1 MQGMARVGRFLLRT
15 PLITAVIT
23 ATLVLGGGIYVF
35 ASSGTPGS
43 AAGEIFLEPAD
54 ALGAEPFLNQLRTPV
69 PTIVLARQ
77 LLPDER
83 KNGTASLSGGTI
95 GLYGGTL
102 NNNLCDRDELTE
114 FLVNNPTHGRAWASV
129 QGITIEQIP
138 TYIANL
144 TPMQLRLDTRVTNH
158 GYQDGNPTPHQAV
171 LQAGTA
177 VLVDRTGVPKARCAC
192 GNPLLAPQPVTN
204 TYNGTPWAGFDNQQ
218 LLRITPHDTD
228 LTTFTLHD
236 ATTNTLFNRPTGTNG
251 DQDKPL
257 TQPAPKPATATTS
270 STTAKPAPPITTTT
284 NGITSPTPTSST
296 STSATSTSST
306 SSTSR
311 PLATTPTLPPSTE
324 QGLGVPGPTVIPP
337 TTDPP
342 TTEPPATTPP
352 TVPPT
357 SSTSTSTTTTTTTA
371 PKVTVPDFRRSSFEE
386 AQATA
391 KGSGLVVAAGRTSQS
406 SSLGCGESLVTAQG
420 TKPGTL
426 VARGSTVTV
435 DYVIGLCLR

>member
-23 ATLVLGGGIYVF
+23 AALVLGGRIYVF
-35 ASSGTPGS
+35 ASGNGS
-43 AAGEIFLEPAD
+43 ETTTGEIFLEPAD
-54 ALGAEPFLNQLRTPV
+54 ALGAEPFVNQLRTPV

-83 KNGTASLSGGTI
+83 KDGTASLSGGTV

-102 NNNLCDRDELTE
+102 NNNHCDRDELTE

-138 TYIANL
+138 TYITNL

-158 GYQDGNPTPHQAV
+158 SYQDGNPTPHQAI

-192 GNPLLAPQPVTN
+192 GNPLLAPQPATN
-204 TYNGTPWAGFDNQQ
+204 TYNGTPWTGFDNQQ

-251 DQDKPL
+251 NQDKPL
-257 TQPAPKPATATTS
+257 TQPAPKPATTTTS
-270 STTAKPAPPITTTT
+270 STTAKPSPPITPTT
-284 NGITSPTPTSST
+284 NGITPPTPSTSTSST
-296 STSATSTSST
+296 STSSTSTS
-306 SSTSR
+306 R
-311 PLATTPTLPPSTE
+311 
-324 QGLGVPGPTVIPP
+324 PP

-357 SSTSTSTTTTTTTA
+357 SSTSTSTSSTIQRQRQQR
-371 PKVTVPDFRRSSFEE
+371 PRQPRPPRR
-386 AQATA
+386 
-391 KGSGLVVAAGRTSQS
+391 R
-406 SSLGCGESLVTAQG
+406 
-420 TKPGTL
+420 
-426 VARGSTVTV
+426 
-435 DYVIGLCLR
+435 

>member
-1 MQGMARVGRFLLRT
+1 MQGMARIGRFLLRT
-15 PLITAVIT
+15 PLVTAAVT
-23 ATLVLGGGIYVF
+23 AALVLGGGIYVF
-35 ASSGTPGS
+35 ASGNGS
-43 AAGEIFLEPAD
+43 ETTTGEIFLEPAD
-54 ALGAEPFLNQLRTPV
+54 ALGSEPFVNQLRTPV

-83 KNGTASLSGGTI
+83 KDGTASLSGGTI

-102 NNNLCDRDELTE
+102 NNNHCDRDELTE

-138 TYIANL
+138 TYITNL

-158 GYQDGNPTPHQAV
+158 SYQDGNPKPHQAV

-192 GNPLLAPQPVTN
+192 GNPLLAPQPTTN
-204 TYNGTPWAGFDNQQ
+204 TYNGTPWTGFDNQQ

-251 DQDKPL
+251 NQDASGK
-257 TQPAPKPATATTS
+257 PAPKPATTTTS
-270 STTAKPAPPITTTT
+270 STTAKPAPSLTPTT
-284 NGITSPTPTSST
+284 NGITPPTPTSST
-296 STSATSTSST
+296 STSSTSTS
-306 SSTSR
+306 
-311 PLATTPTLPPSTE
+311 TTT
-324 QGLGVPGPTVIPP
+324 

-357 SSTSTSTTTTTTTA
+357 SSTSTSTSTSSTTTTTTTTTTSTTTTTA
-371 PKVTVPDFRRSSFEE
+371 PNVTVPDFRRSSFEE

-391 KGSGLVVAAGRTSQS
+391 KGSGLVVAAGRTSQR
-406 SSLGCGESLVTAQG
+406 SSLGCGESLVTAQD

>member
-23 ATLVLGGGIYVF
+23 AAVVLGGGIYVF
-35 ASSGTPGS
+35 ASSATPGS
-43 AAGEIFLEPAD
+43 AAGEISLEPAD
-54 ALGAEPFLNQLRTPV
+54 ALGSEPFVNQLRTPV

-102 NNNLCDRDELTE
+102 NNNHCDRDELTE

-138 TYIANL
+138 TYITNL

-158 GYQDGNPTPHQAV
+158 SYQDGNPTPHQAI

-204 TYNGTPWAGFDNQQ
+204 TYNGTPWTGFDNQQ

-251 DQDKPL
+251 NQDKPL
-257 TQPAPKPATATTS
+257 TQPAPKP
-270 STTAKPAPPITTTT
+270 KPAAPTTTGPFGLSASTAPPTTLATSAPAPTAGAAEPAIVTTTT
-284 NGITSPTPTSST
+284 RARTTTAATNTSP
-296 STSATSTSST
+296 AT
-306 SSTSR
+306 
-311 PLATTPTLPPSTE
+311 AA
-324 QGLGVPGPTVIPP
+324 
-337 TTDPP
+337 
-342 TTEPPATTPP
+342 PPATTDSPANPDTTAAPTTAPP
-352 TVPPT
+352 ATTASTARPA
-357 SSTSTSTTTTTTTA
+357 TSTTKATTTTAATTTSTTAAATTTTTTA
-371 PKVTVPDFRRSSFEE
+371 T
-386 AQATA
+386 TA
-391 KGSGLVVAAGRTSQS
+391 PPTTAPPTTAPPTTAPPPAG
-406 SSLGCGESLVTAQG
+406 G
-420 TKPGTL
+420 T
-426 VARGSTVTV
+426 
-435 DYVIGLCLR
+435 IN